1 MNELP
6 SHPWLAFEVDLLGA
20 SPLFWLQ
27 LGEAQARCS
36 LLAGA
41 GLPPGAAGGIAR
53 RAQARGVLALAA
65 EAAGAA
71 DEEEVAELLGG
82 APSPHA
88 LRRVSRELL
97 ATAKTCAR
105 VRELAGASGASGA
118 RGASGAGGLTPE
130 RLEELNRLAL
140 AVRPAPAGPGAAR
153 APARPARAAAGRAAA
168 AQAGGRDRPPAAGG
182 AAVADG
188 DTAAPDAM
196 ADAEPGAPD
205 LDPLRL
211 GLDEAAL
218 AHALA
223 ALPPVPP
230 AARAALVARLCE
242 WLNAP
247 RPGLPLVVATLKAML
262 AHLYLVWM
270 RPYAAANALTARLA
284 ELHVLLQA
292 GLPDAAALLPAAHYA
307 RTREEYARQVATSPQ
322 VRDGARLFLGY
333 AVGGF
338 VEGLR
343 ALHAEVEERQR
354 ALAWEAALE
363 EALQGE
369 AAAAASR
376 QRVLARELA
385 RAGGPVPRGRLL
397 ELSPALALA
406 YGGLSAKTLARD
418 LERLVETGLVD
429 RGPAGYAA
437 RAAAARGLAVPPA
450 AP

>member
-41 GLPPGAAGGIAR
+41 GLPPGAAAGIAR

-65 EAAGAA
+65 EAAGAV
-71 DEEEVAELLGG
+71 DEEEAADLLDGG
-82 APSPHA
+82 PPAPRG
-88 LRRVSRELL
+88 RRRASRELL
-97 ATAKTCAR
+97 ATAKACTR
-105 VRELAGASGASGA
+105 VRELAGASGAA
-118 RGASGAGGLTPE
+118 GASGTGGLTPE
-130 RLEELNRLAL
+130 LLEELNRIAL

-153 APARPARAAAGRAAA
+153 SRPARAAAGRAAA
-168 AQAGGRDRPPAAGG
+168 AQAGGQDRAHDAG
-182 AAVADG
+182 AL
-188 DTAAPDAM
+188 DAT

-223 ALPPVPP
+223 GLPPVPP
-230 AARAALVARLCE
+230 AARAALVAHLCE
-242 WLNAP
+242 WLNTP

-292 GLPDAAALLPAAHYA
+292 GLPAAAALLPAAHYA
-307 RTREEYARQVATSPQ
+307 RTREEYARQIATSPQ

-338 VEGLR
+338 AEGLR

-369 AAAAASR
+369 GAAAAGR

-385 RAGGPVPRGRLL
+385 RAGGVVPRGRLL

-418 LERLVETGLVD
+418 LERLAEAGLVA

-437 RAAAARGLAVPPA
+437 RAEVARGLAVPHA